1 MQPPRAPHSPCS
13 MRNRFV
19 DAIWP
24 DVLALSFAGAVF
36 CRNGTM
42 VPRVRA
48 RQVKDLPDRMMSHH
62 RLRRAILKIAPFW
75 QDRLRVTA
83 ARYRLFCLVPTEARG
98 RDDWWRKARR
108 CRKVTT

>member
-1 MQPPRAPHSPCS
+1 MQPSRALHSPCS

-24 DVLALSFAGAVF
+24 DVFGSSFAGAVF

-42 VPRVRA
+42 VPRGRA
-48 RQVKDLPDRMMSHH
+48 RQVKDLPDRMMSHD
-62 RLRRAILKIAPFW
+62 RLHRAIPKITLFW

-83 ARYRLFCLVPTEARG
+83 ARYRLFPSWRHCRG
-98 RDDWWRKARR
+98 GAMTGGGKRDDAGR
-108 CRKVTT
+108 